1 MSMRLSYELYNI
13 SYDKLIDYYY
23 VIPYLYKKKR
33 KKERWDQLSCLWWE
47 KNADRAF
54 SSRAW
59 MAQISVTFCLE
70 GPASS
75 LCLIYLDSKTKCKD
89 SCLDTR
95 KYSRQGRIEG
105 KWLEILNG
113 SGWPVIKLSKLGTNP
128 NRS

>member
-75 LCLIYLDSKTKCKD
+75 LCHYLLGFEDKMQGQLSRHKKV
-89 SCLDTR
+89 LPTR
-95 KYSRQGRIEG
+95 TNWREMIRD
-105 KWLEILNG
+105 
-113 SGWPVIKLSKLGTNP
+113 IKRVGLAHNQTVQTRN
-128 NRS
+128 